1 MPIGKDY
8 KENLDRIK
16 KGPKAISVG
25 KGGISYDSYQAFSHC
40 YCQSTTCR
48 TTKVSGFSFFHRK
61 VVATAASEPN
71 EFPLTLIKATVEDGG
86 NA

>member
-1 MPIGKDY
+1 MIPTK
-8 KENLDRIK
+8 L
-16 KGPKAISVG
+16 
-25 KGGISYDSYQAFSHC
+25 FSHC

-61 VVATAASEPN
+61 VVATAASDPN

-86 NA
+86 NAWRSRV